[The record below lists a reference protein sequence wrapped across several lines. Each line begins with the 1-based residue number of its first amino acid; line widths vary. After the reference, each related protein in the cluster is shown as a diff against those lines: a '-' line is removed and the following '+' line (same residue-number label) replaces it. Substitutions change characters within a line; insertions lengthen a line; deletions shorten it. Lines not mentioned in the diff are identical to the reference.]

1 LTKTPFP
8 NLAVLAKHDDLLV
21 RYAML
26 AERYIFDDPNSSLI
40 KQRRRVWLEDL
51 ESTLDEE

>member
-1 LTKTPFP
+1 MTKTPFP